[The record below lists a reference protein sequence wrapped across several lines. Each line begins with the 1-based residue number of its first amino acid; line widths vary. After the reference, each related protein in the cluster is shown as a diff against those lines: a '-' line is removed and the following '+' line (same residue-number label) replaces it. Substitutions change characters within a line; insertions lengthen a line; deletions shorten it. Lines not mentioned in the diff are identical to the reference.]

1 MARASSC
8 RTFDGDFYQ
17 LAELC
22 AEEVTSAAEL
32 EAQLDKIYKQ
42 VFNVDFARY
51 DLRRL
56 RDAAPELLDDF
67 YDLRLKLRGRIAD
80 WRASGFITPAAEKR
94 LRDVFRA
101 LRYATDLV
109 GELMIGFRQ
118 RKPGKSRRVAFA
130 KRTRGTLFHP
140 DLRGAR
146 FAEFQSGD
154 IIVVRGTI
162 HNSAAIARISD
173 VDSQFSHAALIYID
187 PNGRQHVVEALIEA
201 GATINNLH
209 YALSHDLGRAVV
221 FRHKDPE
228 LAQRAAEQI
237 YQHVQRSRRLFSRRI
252 PYDFSMELEGYDKLF
267 CSKLIRQAFDEAS
280 DGAHVLPTFA
290 SRFEQGSRDFLD
302 RIGVTAKV
310 SFAPADLELEP
321 GFEAIAEWRDFE
333 RTSHIRLQDF
343 VMVKL
348 FEWMEQDGYTFKEP
362 PALHIVS
369 RLGRASAYIPWPL
382 SKLLALVAPPVP
394 MNMKRSTI
402 SAIAMLH
409 YTAEPLFKRLQALE
423 RKSVSERGYP
433 LHPRE
438 IFDYLESIRE
448 ASPDRVGYLRAPKGE
463 DEVVETETSAKDNAP
478 ANA

>member
-8 RTFDGDFYQ
+8 RAFDGDFYQ
-17 LAELC
+17 LAMLC
-22 AEEVTSAAEL
+22 RQEVSSAAEL
-32 EAQLDKIYKQ
+32 EDQLQKIYTH
-42 VFNVDFARY
+42 VFNVDLARY

-67 YDLRLKLRGRIAD
+67 YDLRIGLRGRIAD
-80 WRASGFITPAAEKR
+80 WQSKDQITAKSEKL

-101 LRYATDLV
+101 LRYATDMI
-109 GELMIGFRQ
+109 GELMTGFRQ
-118 RKPGKSRRVAFA
+118 RKPGRSRRLAFS

-140 DLRGAR
+140 AMRGVR
-146 FAEFQSGD
+146 FAEFKSGD
-154 IIVVRGTI
+154 VIVVRGTI

-173 VDSQFSHAALIYID
+173 VDSQFSHAALVYVD
-187 PNGRQHVVEALIEA
+187 PKGRQHVVEALIEA

-209 YALSHDLGRAVV
+209 GALSHDLGRAVV
-221 FRHKDPE
+221 FRHTDEE
-228 LAQRAAEQI
+228 LAKRAAEQI
-237 YQHVQRSRRLFSRRI
+237 YDHVRSSRRLFGRRI

-280 DGAHVLPTFA
+280 DGMHKLPTFA
-290 SRFEQGSRDFLD
+290 SRFEKGARDFLD
-302 RIGVTAKV
+302 RIGVTARV

-321 GFEAIAEWRDFE
+321 SFDAIAEWRDFE
-333 RTSHIRLQDF
+333 RTSAIRLQDF

-348 FEWMEQDGYTFKEP
+348 FEWMEEMDYTFKEP
-362 PALHIVS
+362 PALHIIS

-382 SKLLALVAPPVP
+382 SSLLALVAPAVP

-409 YTAEPLFKRLQALE
+409 YTAEPLFKQLQTLE
-423 RKSVSERGYP
+423 RKSVFERGYP

-438 IFDYLESIRE
+438 ILAHLENVRE
-448 ASPDRVGYLRAPKGE
+448 QSPERIGYLWAPERTEDAEGATVAAGAQRAGI
-463 DEVVETETSAKDNAP
+463 
-478 ANA
+478 

>member
-1 MARASSC
+1 MVRSSSC
-8 RTFDGDFYQ
+8 RAFDGDFFQ
-17 LAELC
+17 LASLC
-22 AEEVTSAAEL
+22 EEQVTSAAQL
-32 EAQLDKIYKQ
+32 EEQLQKIYAE

-56 RDAAPELLDDF
+56 REAAPALLDDF
-67 YDLRLKLRGRIAD
+67 YDLRLDLRGRIAG
-80 WRASGFITPAAEKR
+80 WRSKGFITPKAEKL

-118 RKPGKSRRVAFA
+118 RKPGRSRRVAFA

-140 DLRGAR
+140 TLRGAS
-146 FAEFQSGD
+146 FAEFKSGD
-154 IIVVRGTI
+154 IVVVRGTI
-162 HNSAAIARISD
+162 HNSAAIARIGD
-173 VDSQFSHAALIYID
+173 VDSQFSHAALIYVD
-187 PNGRQHVVEALIEA
+187 PKGRQHVVEALIEA

-209 YALSHDLGRAVV
+209 SALSHDLGRAVV

-237 YQHVQRSRRLFSRRI
+237 YHHVRRSRGLFSRRI
-252 PYDFSMELEGYDKLF
+252 PYDFSMELAGYDKLF

-280 DGAHVLPTFA
+280 DGAQILPMFA
-290 SRFEQGSRDFLD
+290 SRFEKGSRDFLD

-348 FEWMEQDGYTFKEP
+348 FEWMEEKGYTFKEP
-362 PALHIVS
+362 PALHLIS

-382 SKLLALVAPPVP
+382 SSVLALVAPPVP

-409 YTAEPLFKRLQALE
+409 YTAEPLFKQLQTLE
-423 RKSVSERGYP
+423 RKSVFERGYP

-438 IFDYLESIRE
+438 VFAYLESVRE
-448 ASPDRVGYLRAPKGE
+448 NSPERVGYLWAPKVDDEEPAGE
-463 DEVVETETSAKDNAP
+463 AVASEP
-478 ANA
+478 AT